1 MYFYGRTVVDA
12 KTHCI
17 EWVSDHCLSIDH
29 LQLIDRRLRSITTLF
44 LPSPPLNQLPTTTET
59 HRMWNRQHHQPFK
72 PRRNQL
78 MIDVVN
84 GADKDKTLFF
94 YVSSVFVVGES
105 KSKPKPAAGGQLK
118 ARLQLFFRDNIM
130 FHLIACHKGMLVHR
144 RML

>member
-1 MYFYGRTVVDA
+1 
-12 KTHCI
+12 
-17 EWVSDHCLSIDH
+17 
-29 LQLIDRRLRSITTLF
+29 
-44 LPSPPLNQLPTTTET
+44 
-59 HRMWNRQHHQPFK
+59 
-72 PRRNQL
+72 

-144 RML
+144 RMLLLSTEELAAIPNSKLGLILIRSPTTL